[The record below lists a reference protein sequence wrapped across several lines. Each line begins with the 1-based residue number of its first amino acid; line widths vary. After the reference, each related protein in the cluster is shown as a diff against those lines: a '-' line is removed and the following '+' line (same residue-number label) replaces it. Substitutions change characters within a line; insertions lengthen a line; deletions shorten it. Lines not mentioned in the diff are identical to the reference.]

1 MTEAIKSS
9 RLKWNKTWSYVVCT
23 VATIIL
29 ITWIAGSFFKDGQQ
43 VSVRNSDNGAE
54 ASSPQNNQ
62 LQKIDLYYISEDGS
76 ALVKHEVEVSKTET
90 LLAQARIVAEQ
101 QLQQPEAPLLTPF
114 PDGTK
119 LRAFYL
125 APNGDAFVELSQEVS
140 LAHPGGSLD
149 EIFTVYSLVNS
160 LTGNFPDIHAVQILI
175 EGKEVDT
182 LAGHVDLRRP
192 LGLNMKWVSGDDSL
206 LLSTEGL

>member
-1 MTEAIKSS
+1 MTEAIETS
-9 RLKWNKTWSYVVCT
+9 RPKWIKTSSYVVLT
-23 VATIIL
+23 VAIVIF
-29 ITWIAGSFFKDGQQ
+29 ITWITGSLFRNGQ
-43 VSVRNSDNGAE
+43 VSENNLESDSEVNSPE
-54 ASSPQNNQ
+54 NNQ

-101 QLQQPEAPLLTPF
+101 QLKQPEPPLLTPF
-114 PDGTK
+114 PDGTQ
-119 LRAFYL
+119 LRAFFL
-125 APNGDAFVELSQEVS
+125 APNGDAFVDLSQEVS

-160 LTGNFPDIHAVQILI
+160 LTGNFPDIRAVQILI